1 MLYWS
6 LFSNLWSEHGS
17 FECWPSLCGYSGG
30 VLSNDGPAKMP
41 SPFIGAVSQV
51 GGGRGWGGLGRTR
64 AILLIGVIHSSW
76 NLRLVTEDWGC
87 LVDKIPKT
95 KSHWS
100 KFSIRIA
107 FLERKKK
114 LTNVC
119 CCSSVPS
126 FKYGIHSY
134 LLKFH
139 KLFFCS
145 STKFPLKLVKEFLC
159 LINWK
164 NTTGRD
170 LRQSFLHLS
179 HRLS

>member
-1 MLYWS
+1 MLTLIVW
-6 LFSNLWSEHGS
+6 LFWWRLFKWWPCKNAFS
-17 FECWPSLCGYSGG
+17 FHRSCLPSRR
-30 VLSNDGPAKMP
+30 
-41 SPFIGAVSQV
+41 Q
-51 GGGRGWGGLGRTR
+51 GLGWTG
-64 AILLIGVIHSSW
+64 ADWGSSSNW
-76 NLRLVTEDWGC
+76 CYSSFLNLRLVTEDWGC

-95 KSHWS
+95 KSHWN

-107 FLERKKK
+107 FLERKK

-179 HRLS
+179 HHS